1 MKTIARASVLMTL
14 LAFAACGQAPSSNT
28 GADAS
33 QAAPIASSWTL
44 DTGDSR
50 IAFASIKAGEVI
62 ETHYFQGL
70 SGSVTPAGEVA
81 VSIPLDLVETKI
93 DIRNERMREMFFET
107 SSFPEAMIEGRVDL
121 GAFAD
126 LPVGERLATEITGT
140 LSLHGNDVPVDAS
153 VFVTRIADGRV
164 EVASAEPVVLYLADF
179 DLEAGLEALRNIA
192 NLPSIT
198 ASSPVTFTFVFDAD
212 EA

>member
-1 MKTIARASVLMTL
+1 MKTIAQATFLTTL
-14 LAFAACGQAPSSNT
+14 LALAGCGDAPATNAGTVSIE
-28 GADAS
+28 
-33 QAAPIASSWTL
+33 AAPVAASWTL
-44 DTGDSR
+44 ASADSR

-62 ETHYFQGL
+62 ETHFFPDL
-70 SGSVTPAGEVA
+70 TGSVSPAGEVR
-81 VSIPLDLVETKI
+81 VDIPLDRVETKI

-107 SSFPEAMIEGRVDL
+107 SSFPIATIAGSVDL
-121 GAFAD
+121 EAFSD
-126 LPVGERLATEITGT
+126 LPVGERLATEISAT
-140 LSLHGNDVPVDAS
+140 LSLHGNEVPVDAS
-153 VFVTRIADGRV
+153 VFVTRIDGGRV

-179 DLEAGLEALRNIA
+179 ELEAGLEALRNIA